1 MKKDNKIYLTLVV
14 IVLIIIAGIYYFKNM
29 NQDVL
34 DQKTAECIASK
45 AVMYSQT
52 ACSHC
57 ITQKQILGNY
67 SSLFNIVE
75 CDKDIKKCQD
85 AQILGTPT
93 WIINNTNI
101 QKIEGVQTIKQLK
114 ELTNC

>member
-1 MKKDNKIYLTLVV
+1 MNKDIKIYLTLVV
-14 IVLIIIAGIYYFKNM
+14 IVLVIIGTIYYFKKI
-29 NQDVL
+29 NQEVPEE
-34 DQKTAECIASK
+34 QTMKCIAGK

-67 SSLFNIVE
+67 TSLFNIVE
-75 CDKDIKKCQD
+75 CDKELKQCQD